1 MKRILIILLF
11 SFSFFEI
18 NAFAKPTYVR
28 ALEVQWSRNTTGV
41 TFNKDG
47 SKMYLL
53 SSRRKSG
60 GFHSSSKDSVTEY
73 SLGTNFSLLGVTS
86 NDSSVDAEMK
96 VRSKCGSVS
105 VEP

>member
-11 SFSFFEI
+11 SCSFFEI

-53 SSRRKSG
+53 SSRQNLVDFIAAVKI
-60 GFHSSSKDSVTEY
+60 V
-73 SLGTNFSLLGVTS
+73 LLNIV
-86 NDSSVDAEMK
+86 
-96 VRSKCGSVS
+96 
-105 VEP
+105 